1 MLQNGIPAEMAKEDV
16 ATFMRGGTGALY
28 ATTDNPALQDAVFQQ
43 GTALMQELAM
53 TKQKLAIMHKLVDEL
68 RTYIEMLELS
78 QPDEEGSI
86 DMNAVAKK
94 LGMNS
99 QKELY
104 DFLHDRAGLPD
115 IAETK

>member
-1 MLQNGIPAEMAKEDV
+1 MKKQTKPNGNQAIHQAPSANTPQGQLSVLQQV
-16 ATFMRGGTGALY
+16 
-28 ATTDNPALQDAVFQQ
+28 
-43 GTALMQELAM
+43 TALSQELTM

-78 QPDEEGSI
+78 QPEADQISL
-86 DMNAVAKK
+86 NTYAVAKK

-104 DFLHDRAGLPD
+104 EFLHDRAGLPD
-115 IAETK
+115 IAENK

>member
-1 MLQNGIPAEMAKEDV
+1 MKKRTKN
-16 ATFMRGGTGALY
+16 TGNQAIHQAPPVNTPQGQLSV
-28 ATTDNPALQDAVFQQ
+28 LQQ

-68 RTYIEMLELS
+68 RTYIEMLELA

-99 QKELY
+99 QKDLY
-104 DFLHDRAGLPD
+104 EFLHDRTGLPD
-115 IAETK
+115 ITEIK